1 MTEFLIPLTNIP
13 QTFEIQ
19 LNGISYNLTTRFND
33 QDDAGWVIDLADANN
48 VPLFAGL
55 PLVTGGNLLDG
66 LEYLGIGGEL
76 WVYTNGDTNAVPTVD
91 NLGTDCN
98 LYFLSN
104 AGG

>member
-1 MTEFLIPLTNIP
+1 MNEYLIPLTNVP
-13 QTFEIQ
+13 QSFEIS
-19 LNGISYNLTTRFND
+19 LNGTTYNLTTRYND
-33 QDDAGWVIDLADANN
+33 QDDAGWVIDLADADN

-55 PLVTGGNLLDG
+55 PLVTGVNLLDG

-76 WVYTNGDTNAVPTVD
+76 WVYTNGDANAVPTVD

-104 AGG
+104 TGG